1 MSLQLLVTLQLL
13 VIRANSYLAIWLVVN
28 VLAIRKSLYLELQLL
43 ESEQDYFWHYISLAL
58 HVTNEI
64 NVHRILQ
71 LHVTEMNLHI
81 GSTHN

>member
-58 HVTNEI
+58 HVTHEI
-64 NVHRILQ
+64 NVHWILQ

-81 GSTHN
+81 GCTHN